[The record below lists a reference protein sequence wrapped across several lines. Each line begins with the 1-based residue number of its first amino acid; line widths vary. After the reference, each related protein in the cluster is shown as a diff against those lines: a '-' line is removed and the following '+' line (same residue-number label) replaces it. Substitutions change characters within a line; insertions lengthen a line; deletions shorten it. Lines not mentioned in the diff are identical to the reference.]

1 MIHGLTDVPLEQVMI
16 EHYLFD
22 LGYSVEKVSEI
33 FKTDETHVKK
43 IYENRAR
50 LSIKTIGRTK

>member
-1 MIHGLTDVPLEQVMI
+1 MTALV

-33 FKTDETHVKK
+33 VDVDKETINE
-43 IYENRAR
+43 IYEERIR
-50 LSIKTIGRTK
+50 YTIPTRRKS